1 MVLNRDAI
9 FRYKCAGNT
18 LNRLAINCAEFDR
31 GGKKVVHESIQKPV
45 QLSHTAAR
53 GGKHKRSKCI

>member
-53 GGKHKRSKCI
+53 G